1 MDNPDTFQAGPA
13 LPVCGSLRDIITEA
27 CKKHADLTAFSC
39 EGASLSFRKL
49 DRFSDQFAAWLLR
62 ESTLESGDRVAIQ
75 LPNLLQY
82 PVVALGVIKAGMVL
96 VNINPMYTA
105 VETEHQLRD
114 SGAKALVVLE
124 DILPV
129 IARVLPGTSID
140 RVIVTGA
147 ADMHPLPAR
156 CVYNYK
162 QLTKRRDLDSIRFAA
177 RIEFN
182 AVMKRGK
189 HFLRVHSLTELN
201 SPDLRDENSPLL
213 GLIQY
218 TGGTTGIAKGA
229 MLSHDN
235 LIANL
240 MQFDHVIEGHNP
252 KPGEVVAAPL
262 PFYHIYAFTLNFLYS
277 MYRGFHGI
285 LIPDP
290 RNTDKLVRAISR
302 HSLSGFVGVSILY
315 QTLCKHPKFQ
325 QLNFSKLTICTS
337 GGMALSVSTAR
348 RWEKLTGCRILEG
361 YGLTETSPL
370 VASSTMN
377 DYHEEKIGKATL
389 WTELKVLN
397 DEGQQLPAGE
407 EGEVLIRG
415 PQVMMGYWKR
425 PEETRDVLEEDGW
438 LHTGDIGTLDVDGN
452 LTIVDRI
459 KDLILISGFNVYPA
473 EIEDHILKHP
483 DILDAAAIGVP
494 REGDVG
500 GEQVKLF
507 VISDNPELG
516 EEEVLQFCRQGLTR
530 YKVPSKIEFR
540 ASLPR
545 SNVGKVL
552 RRQLRDDQV
561 V

>member
-1 MDNPDTFQAGPA
+1 
-13 LPVCGSLRDIITEA
+13 
-27 CKKHADLTAFSC
+27 
-39 EGASLSFRKL
+39 
-49 DRFSDQFAAWLLR
+49 
-62 ESTLESGDRVAIQ
+62 
-75 LPNLLQY
+75 
-82 PVVALGVIKAGMVL
+82 
-96 VNINPMYTA
+96 
-105 VETEHQLRD
+105 
-114 SGAKALVVLE
+114 
-124 DILPV
+124 
-129 IARVLPGTSID
+129 
-140 RVIVTGA
+140 
-147 ADMHPLPAR
+147 
-156 CVYNYK
+156 
-162 QLTKRRDLDSIRFAA
+162 
-177 RIEFN
+177 
-182 AVMKRGK
+182 
-189 HFLRVHSLTELN
+189 
-201 SPDLRDENSPLL
+201 
-213 GLIQY
+213 
-218 TGGTTGIAKGA
+218 
-229 MLSHDN
+229 
-235 LIANL
+235 
-240 MQFDHVIEGHNP
+240 
-252 KPGEVVAAPL
+252 
-262 PFYHIYAFTLNFLYS
+262 
-277 MYRGFHGI
+277 
-285 LIPDP
+285 
-290 RNTDKLVRAISR
+290 
-302 HSLSGFVGVSILY
+302 
-315 QTLCKHPKFQ
+315 
-325 QLNFSKLTICTS
+325 
-337 GGMALSVSTAR
+337 MALSVSTAR